1 MSNDNRLDHGIPNFD
16 SKKDC
21 EPTVDPENQNCESEM
36 YTAIKYFLRAS
47 YAIICQLPCKS
58 IFKFTLQLR
67 RAIDDCYW
75 RFTTSRSK
83 HRGTTATESLTS
95 SSGVIRQ

>member
-36 YTAIKYFLRAS
+36 YTAVKYFERAS
-47 YAIICQLPCKS
+47 YAIICQLS
-58 IFKFTLQLR
+58 
-67 RAIDDCYW
+67 
-75 RFTTSRSK
+75 
-83 HRGTTATESLTS
+83 
-95 SSGVIRQ
+95 